1 MSSRS
6 RTRSAPT
13 SGPSSRTTTSGWFAV
28 LKTAKYDEEREEVD
42 FGEIHM
48 FIGSGYLIAVRHGE
62 ASELKP
68 ARQRL
73 EARPDLLAH
82 GPVAAAWAILDKVV
96 DDYDPVATGIED
108 DIEEVE
114 EQVFAGVE
122 DPSQR
127 IYSLKREVIEF
138 NRAVQPLLGP
148 LEALERGA
156 IVEVDDQMA
165 RYFRDVA
172 DHARRVYEQVAS
184 QRELLTSVLEANL
197 VQISLRQNVVV
208 RTISAWAAI
217 IAVPTFIASVYGM
230 NFDHMPELH
239 STVGYPL
246 ALAVMAVAVAALHRY
261 FSRIGWIG
269 PASEPEQEL
278 TTAGGRRAAAALL
291 VADEVVRVRELEAAH
306 RVAAGEVALLVADVD
321 EDLVALIL
329 DLRPGALLYSF
340 VVSPSSFR
348 YSSFQ
353 PA

>member
-1 MSSRS
+1 MIVDCAHYHDGVRQDTGPLGIREAATHASEEGSFIWLGLLE
-6 RTRSAPT
+6 PT
-13 SGPSSRTTTSGWFAV
+13 HEELEEVRVAFGLHELAIEDAQRAHQRAKLEDYETGWFAV

-73 EARPDLLAH
+73 EERPDLLQH

-138 NRAVQPLLGP
+138 NRAVQPLMGP

-156 IVEVDDQMA
+156 IVDVDDQMA

-197 VQISLRQNVVV
+197 VQISLRQNAVV
-208 RTISAWAAI
+208 RTISGWAAI

-230 NFDHMPELH
+230 NFAHMPELH
-239 STVGYPL
+239 SHYGYPL
-246 ALAVMAVAVAALHRY
+246 ALLVMAVAVLALHRY
-261 FSRIGWIG
+261 FTRIGWIG
-269 PASEPEQEL
+269 PASEL
-278 TTAGGRRAAAALL
+278 SRN
-291 VADEVVRVRELEAAH
+291 
-306 RVAAGEVALLVADVD
+306 
-321 EDLVALIL
+321 
-329 DLRPGALLYSF
+329 
-340 VVSPSSFR
+340 
-348 YSSFQ
+348 
-353 PA
+353 